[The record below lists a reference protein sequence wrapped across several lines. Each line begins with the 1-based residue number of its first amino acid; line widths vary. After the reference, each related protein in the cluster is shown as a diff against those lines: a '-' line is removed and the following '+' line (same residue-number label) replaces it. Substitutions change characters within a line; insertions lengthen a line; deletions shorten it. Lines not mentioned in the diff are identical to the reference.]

1 MLGAHIAVIGVS
13 AACTLVN
20 MHLCPA
26 RAIDK
31 AGTHVMPTDDFVG
44 THQEPRMIQN
54 DRLKELITIFYVHSK
69 ILPSDDM
76 RKHYK
81 NDLLSFV
88 NRMNR
93 HLADYYSNNE
103 YITNA
108 FQIIKKLVSDW
119 Y

>member
-1 MLGAHIAVIGVS
+1 
-13 AACTLVN
+13 
-20 MHLCPA
+20 
-26 RAIDK
+26 
-31 AGTHVMPTDDFVG
+31 
-44 THQEPRMIQN
+44 MIQN